1 MTMRTAIGCATVL
14 VVFATLCA
22 PPGPAAAA
30 TYSPLVHREPGNETL
45 AGQGKTVYLFHSG
58 TEDARRALQV
68 GTQLTVVRVQPSCE
82 SVEVGVVRAV
92 AFVGDTYLEA
102 EVVSGAVKPND
113 IARIG
118 SVSCLVLAA
127 QPCERK

>member
-1 MTMRTAIGCATVL
+1 MRTAIRCATVL
-14 VVFATLCA
+14 MVIATLCT

-30 TYSPLVHREPGNETL
+30 TYFPLVHREPGDETL
-45 AGQGKTVYLFHSG
+45 VRPGGKVYLFHSG

-68 GTQLTVVRVQPSCE
+68 GTQLAVVRVRPSCE
-82 SVEVGVVRAV
+82 SVEVGVVRAL